1 MRHSLR
7 PRRRTLTFLA
17 LVAILAIVAAAC
29 GGGGS
34 SSSSSSN
41 TSAANEGKPT
51 PGGTLTYGL
60 EGKTTDFC
68 IPSAQL
74 AISGIMVV
82 EAVYDTLAAPT
93 QDPNVYAPYLAKS
106 ISHNADYT
114 QWTIGLRSGIKF
126 QNGEPLNAA
135 AVKQNIDAWRKGTLL
150 QFVYSNIADTQ
161 TPDDMT
167 VVVTMKTPWVAFPAY
182 LWASGRVGIAAPAQL
197 NDTPSGCSTHMI
209 GTGPFKVTNFNASTG
224 DVTTVKNTDYWRKG
238 FPYLDGLDFKIQE
251 SGDQRV
257 NGLQGGQ
264 FDIIHDDNGVNYDTV
279 KGFGSGFSTLL
290 EPPGRRELGQALL
303 NVTRPPLNDLNIR
316 KAIAEGTDKN
326 ALNEIANK
334 GNFTLANQVMDS
346 DVMGYLKNPPTPTY
360 NPTDAK
366 KLVNAWKAAN
376 GGKTPTFAL
385 QSTFDEQTK
394 ALAQETKRQMA
405 LIGIKVTLPAP
416 VDQATIINQAIGSQ
430 VDSFLWRNYL
440 GQDPDTLYVWF
451 YGGSPVNFN
460 HINDPQIN
468 ADLDK
473 GRATPNGPTRTGY
486 YTDFNKRM
494 SSQVYNI
501 WTWYENWYI
510 ASKSTV
516 KGILGPDLPTTSGA
530 VGTQKPV
537 DVLAGYHQLLG
548 LWVQK

>member
-1 MRHSLR
+1 MR

-17 LVAILAIVAAAC
+17 LLSSLAIVAAAC

-34 SSSSSSN
+34 SSSGGGSGGG
-41 TSAANEGKPT
+41 SAEGKPT

-82 EAVYDTLAAPT
+82 TAVYDTLTAPT

-106 ISHNADYT
+106 VTHNADYT

-126 QNGEPLNAA
+126 QDGEALNAA

-150 QFVYSNIADTQ
+150 QFVYSNVADVT

-167 VVVTMKTPWVAFPAY
+167 VVVAMKTPWVAFPAY
-182 LWASGRVGIAAPAQL
+182 LWTSGRTGIAAPAQL
-197 NDTPSGCSTHMI
+197 NGSSNECSTHMI
-209 GTGPFKVTNFNASTG
+209 GTGPFTVTNFNPSTG
-224 DVTTVKNTDYWRKG
+224 DVTTKKNPAYWRTG
-238 FPYLDGLDFKIQE
+238 FPYLDGLNFKIQE
-251 SGDQRV
+251 AGDQRV

-279 KGFGSGFSTLL
+279 KGFGSSFSTLL
-290 EPPGRRELGQALL
+290 EPPGRRELGHALL
-303 NVTRPPLNDLNIR
+303 NVTRPPLDDINIR
-316 KAIAEGTDKN
+316 KAIAEGTDRN
-326 ALNEIANK
+326 ALNQIANK
-334 GNFTLANQVMDS
+334 GNFQLADQVMDS
-346 DVMGYLKNPPTPTY
+346 DVMGYLKNPGFPKFD
-360 NPTDAK
+360 PTDAK
-366 KLVNAWKAAN
+366 KLVTAYKNSH
-376 GGKTPTFAL
+376 GGKSPTFAL

-405 LIGIKVTLPAP
+405 KIGITVTLPAP

-440 GQDPDTLYVWF
+440 GQDPDGLYVWF

-468 ADLDK
+468 SDLDK
-473 GRATPNGPTRTGY
+473 GRSTPDETARKGFY
-486 YTDFNKRM
+486 EDFNRRM
-494 SSQVYNI
+494 SSQAYNL

-516 KGILGPDLPTTSGA
+516 KGILGPNLPNPAGQPGSE
-530 VGTQKPV
+530 KPV
-537 DVLAGYHQLLG
+537 DVLAGFHQLLG